1 MKIITRNTKQRIAFL
16 NACLKD
22 KEKEERKK
30 KKILFK
36 KKKKIEVR
44 KCDPLDIRE
53 GNYLRRWD
61 GSAVLVTSEKVQG
74 CWIFS
79 LFLDVLLCDT
89 GQVT

>member
-1 MKIITRNTKQRIAFL
+1 MKRK
-16 NACLKD
+16 K
-22 KEKEERKK
+22 KERKEKK

-36 KKKKIEVR
+36 KEKKIEVR

-53 GNYLRRWD
+53 SNYLRRWY